1 MHRLTKRSCC
11 FLATNVC
18 WVIHCK
24 TSVLRGAG
32 GVVANTFET
41 GARQTRR
48 TFVSHLTTS
57 RTSRHRAYPEWFYPL
72 VEDKP
77 FLTFGMPRD
86 VFISMAGAAEFTLGF
101 GLEMLLRAPQL
112 LGLDH
117 PRSNVEAARGRNSLF
132 SDLARIPQARG
143 PSGQFDL
150 GRDALSA
157 ETVGAEGC
165 KHRVRIAGGDF
176 FGKQFADDQSK
187 RGAAVAKGDVK
198 TGDGLD

>member
-1 MHRLTKRSCC
+1 MPPLFDGSSSSFQSRSGLNRCAAACDWYNASAYQTKLL

-32 GVVANTFET
+32 GVVASTFET
-41 GARQTRR
+41 GERQTRR

-57 RTSRHRAYPEWFYPL
+57 RTSQHRAYPEWFYPL
-72 VEDKP
+72 VQDKP

-101 GLEMLLRAPQL
+101 GLRCSSGHLSFLAL
-112 LGLDH
+112 TTLGPALKLQ
-117 PRSNVEAARGRNSLF
+117 EAEIRCLAI
-132 SDLARIPQARG
+132 LARIRQARG

-150 GRDALSA
+150 GRDCPVS
-157 ETVGAEGC
+157 
-165 KHRVRIAGGDF
+165 
-176 FGKQFADDQSK
+176 
-187 RGAAVAKGDVK
+187 
-198 TGDGLD
+198 